1 MDFANNPVDWED
13 HVHRHC
19 KIHFKY
25 YQILKLMVL
34 MCLSANLTIRDYT
47 EDTLVVSLKKAVIT
61 DQVTGNKATGVAG
74 ETH

>member
-1 MDFANNPVDWED
+1 
-13 HVHRHC
+13 
-19 KIHFKY
+19 
-25 YQILKLMVL
+25 
-34 MCLSANLTIRDYT
+34 MCLSANLTTRPLRAQESELPTPVLRDYT